1 MKRVPFKYISIGIVL
16 LLVVAIICT
25 KARIFTQREP
35 YYSYLEYL
43 KDKSSDRTQKIQL
56 GQLFSIW
63 SSVITYEN
71 SLDSQSSWWQ
81 KDYGLS
87 NSKRNRKL
95 APALLAAI
103 RSQNLSVIEYLL
115 LQQELYRNLVK
126 LDRTQKDGVEGLI
139 LILEARMPVISF
151 LTKES
156 ANINGV
162 VVENTQKLL
171 SEKDQDVLQNYLTI
185 EDLDDELIYYLVKH
199 SK

>member
-103 RSQNLSVIEYLL
+103 RSQNLSVMEYLL

-139 LILEARMPVISF
+139 LI
-151 LTKES
+151 
-156 ANINGV
+156 
-162 VVENTQKLL
+162 
-171 SEKDQDVLQNYLTI
+171 
-185 EDLDDELIYYLVKH
+185 H
-199 SK
+199 SHPTER

>member
-103 RSQNLSVIEYLL
+103 RSQNLSVLEYLL

-126 LDRTQKDGVEGLI
+126 LDGTQKDGVEGLI

-156 ANINGV
+156 ANRNGV
-162 VVENTQKLL
+162 VVANTQKLL